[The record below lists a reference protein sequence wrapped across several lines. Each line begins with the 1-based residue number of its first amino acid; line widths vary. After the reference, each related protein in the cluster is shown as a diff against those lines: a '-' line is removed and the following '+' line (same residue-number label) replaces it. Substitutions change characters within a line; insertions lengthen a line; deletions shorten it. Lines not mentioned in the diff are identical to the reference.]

1 MHIPLLTDILIIL
14 TLSVFVTLL
23 FNKLKLPTVLGLL
36 ITGII
41 CGPYLLSLVTQIS
54 QVEILAEI
62 GVILLLF
69 TIGLEFSI
77 KDLLRIKK
85 YVFIGGSIQIVLTIL
100 LSAVICYF
108 LNFSLKEDIFIGF
121 LVSLSST
128 AIVLKLLQDSKE
140 VNSPQGKVALGILI
154 FQDIAVVPMMLFI
167 PILSGSSENVL
178 TDIGILV
185 LKGIIIIAGVYVAT
199 HYIMPKL
206 LYQITK
212 TKSKELFILS
222 IIVICFAV
230 GWATSSLGLSL
241 SLGAF
246 IAGLIISESEY
257 SHEAVGNI
265 IPFKAIFESFF
276 FVSIGM
282 LLNVLFVWEHILVV
296 VTITLIVMSL
306 KFFTGLFSALSLKVS
321 VRTMVLVGLLLC
333 QVGEFS
339 FILAKLGFDSQLIS
353 GDAYQYFLAVTIV
366 TMAVTPLVFRSG
378 HKITQR
384 VLNTHFSMRFG
395 EYLAKKHFLDPAVQ
409 KIRDYKNH
417 IIVIGYGL
425 NGRNVVKAAK
435 YALLPYVIIDT
446 NPDVV
451 KEELKNG
458 EPIIFGDAL
467 NENILEMAGVNKAK
481 VVVIAISDSIGTR
494 RTVSTIQHINP
505 DAYTIVRTK
514 YVQDINTLMRL
525 GANEVISEE
534 FETSIEIFTRVL
546 YRYRIPRNDIEQ
558 LVNLIRSSG
567 YEMLRALSTEEK
579 PEMDIS
585 SALQNVEIAN
595 FKVTEMCPLAYKTI
609 ADSDMR
615 NKYGVTLLG
624 VAKKDHVV
632 NVPDG
637 QTVLEPE
644 DVIYVLGE
652 PDKIIGFKQLFC

>member
-1 MHIPLLTDILIIL
+1 VHIPLLTDILIIL

-77 KDLLRIKK
+77 TDLLRIKK
-85 YVFIGGSIQIVLTIL
+85 YVFIGGTIQVVLTIL

-108 LNFSLKEDIFIGF
+108 MDFSLKEDIFIGF

-128 AIVLKLLQDSKE
+128 AIVLKLLQESRE
-140 VNSPQGKVALGILI
+140 ISSPQGKITLGILI
-154 FQDIAVVPMMLFI
+154 FQDLAVVLMMLLI
-167 PILSGSSENVL
+167 PILSGSSENIL
-178 TDIGILV
+178 SDIGILI
-185 LKGIIIIAGVYVAT
+185 LKGLIIIAGVYVT
-199 HYIMPKL
+199 SHYVMPKL
-206 LYQITK
+206 LYQIAK

-282 LLNVLFVWEHILVV
+282 LLDVFFVLQNVYVIIVITLVV
-296 VTITLIVMSL
+296 MVL
-306 KFFTGLFSALSLKVS
+306 KFLTGWFSAFSLKVA
-321 VRTMVLVGLLLC
+321 VRTMVLVGLLLS

-339 FILAKLGFDSQLIS
+339 FVLAKIGYGSDLIS
-353 GDAYQYFLAVTIV
+353 ATSYQYFLAVAII
-366 TMAVTPLVFRSG
+366 TMALTPFIFRSG
-378 HKITQR
+378 HRITQS
-384 VLNTHFSMRFG
+384 VLNTRLSMRFG
-395 EYLAKKHFLDPAVQ
+395 DYLAKKNFTDPALI
-409 KIRDYKNH
+409 KIKDYKNH

-451 KEELKNG
+451 KEELANG

-467 NENILEMAGVNKAK
+467 NENILTMAGVLKAK
-481 VVVIAISDSIGTR
+481 VVVIAISDSVGTR
-494 RTVSTIQHINP
+494 RMVSTIQHINEQ
-505 DAYTIVRTK
+505 AYTIVRTK
-514 YVQDINTLMRL
+514 YVQDINTLIKL
-525 GANEVISEE
+525 GANEVVSEE
-534 FETSIEIFTRVL
+534 YETSIEVFTRVL

-558 LVNLIRSSG
+558 LVGLIRSSG
-567 YEMLRALSTEEK
+567 YEMLRTLSTEEK

-615 NKYGVTLLG
+615 NRYGVTLLG
-624 VAKKDHVV
+624 VAKKDHIV

-637 QTVLEPE
+637 ATVLEPE

>member
-1 MHIPLLTDILIIL
+1 MHVPLLNDILVIL

-23 FNKLKLPTVLGLL
+23 FNKLKLPTVLGFL

-41 CGPYLLSLVTQIS
+41 CGPYLLSLVTEIS

-77 KDLLRIKK
+77 TELLRIKK
-85 YVFIGGSIQIVLTIL
+85 YVFIGGTIQIVLTVL
-100 LSAVICYF
+100 LTVIISFYMGF
-108 LNFSLKEDIFIGF
+108 PLNQSIFIGF

-128 AIVLKLLQDSKE
+128 AIVLKLLQESRE
-140 VNSPQGKVALGILI
+140 VNSPQGKVTLGILI

-167 PILSGSSENVL
+167 PILSDGGGNIFSE
-178 TDIGILV
+178 IGILLV
-185 LKGIIIIAGVYVAT
+185 KGVVVIAGVYVVSR
-199 HYIMPKL
+199 YIMPKL
-206 LYQITK
+206 LYQIVK

-222 IIVICFAV
+222 IIVICFLI
-230 GWATSSLGLSL
+230 GWATSSIGLSL

-265 IPFKAIFESFF
+265 LPFKAIFESFF

-282 LLNVLFVWEHILVV
+282 LLDVSFVASNWYIILIITVIVVLI
-296 VTITLIVMSL
+296 
-306 KFFTGLFSALSLKVS
+306 KFFAGWFSALALKVA

-339 FILAKLGFDSQLIS
+339 FILAKIGFSSDLIS
-353 GDAYQYFLAVTIV
+353 QSSYQYFLAVAII
-366 TMAVTPLVFRSG
+366 TMAITPFIFKSG
-378 HKITQR
+378 HRITQT
-384 VLNTHFSMRFG
+384 VLKTRISTRLSNYLSAKNFG
-395 EYLAKKHFLDPAVQ
+395 DPAVQ
-409 KIRDYKNH
+409 KIKDYKNH

-425 NGRNVVKAAK
+425 NGKNVVKAAK

-458 EPIIFGDAL
+458 EPIIYGDAL
-467 NENILEMAGVNKAK
+467 NENILMMAGVNKAK
-481 VVVIAISDSIGTR
+481 IVVVAISDSVGTKR
-494 RTVSTIQHINP
+494 VVSTIQHINSE
-505 DAYTIVRTK
+505 AYTIVRTE
-514 YVQDINTLMRL
+514 YVQDINALLKL
-525 GANEVISEE
+525 GANEVVSEE

-567 YEMLRALSTEEK
+567 YEMLRTLTTEEK
-579 PEMDIS
+579 PMMDIS
-585 SALQNVEIAN
+585 SALQNVELVN
-595 FKVTEMCPLAYKTI
+595 FKVTDFCPIVNQTI
-609 ADSDMR
+609 ADSDLR
-615 NKYGVTLLG
+615 NRYGVTL
-624 VAKKDHVV
+624 VAVVKKDHMVTI
-632 NVPDG
+632 PDG
-637 QTVLEPE
+637 STVLEANDE
-644 DVIYVLGE
+644 IFVLGE
-652 PDKIIGFKQLFC
+652 PDKLIGFKQLFC